1 MNKSALS
8 ILLLLFL
15 HSTVLAQVAP
25 PGDPGISQPL
35 PGEVLQGEVSIVGNT
50 DIPGF
55 SSAEVA
61 FSYADDTTSTWFL
74 IATISEP
81 SSGQIL
87 TTWDTSS
94 ITDGTYSLRLRVILM
109 DSTHLDI
116 LARELRVR
124 NYTPIETPT
133 PAPTAPE
140 ATALPTITP
149 TGTPYP
155 TPTQLLQ
162 NRAIIST
169 VDVGTSIIYGG
180 MATLLLFISAGLYIL
195 IRRNQS

>member
-8 ILLLLFL
+8 ILLLLFV
-15 HSTVLAQVAP
+15 HSTVLAQVAQ
-25 PGDPGISQPL
+25 PGDPSISQPL
-35 PGEVLQGEVSIVGNT
+35 PGGVLQGEVNIVGNT

-94 ITDGTYSLRLRVILM
+94 ITDGTYTLRLRVILM

-116 LARELRVR
+116 LAPGLRVR

-162 NRAIIST
+162 NRAIVSA
-169 VDVGTSIIYGG
+169 VDIGTSIIYGG